1 LSGIKGLPKDQ
12 LPHLGKTLLS
22 GGYLLLPI
30 VAIVVLLVAGF
41 TPMYAALGAILTTVV
56 LSWIKKETRMG
67 IKEILNALEKGVKTS
82 VMVIAAC
89 ACAGIIIGVVSLT
102 GLGLKFTSFVITLSG
117 GMLIPALILTM
128 LAALILGMGL
138 PTTPA
143 YIVQASLLIPAII
156 QMGVLPISAHLF
168 ALYFAVIS
176 NITPPVAISS
186 YAAAGIAEA
195 DAMKTSIEAVKLGI
209 VAFIVPFMFVFNPS
223 LLMIGSFFEVLTVII
238 SSLIG
243 IVALAGG
250 LQNFFIIKTNIIERI
265 LLIVGAVSLIFPGIK
280 SDLFGLS
287 LLAIAVILQLNR
299 RKKNLKPAI

>member
-1 LSGIKGLPKDQ
+1 
-12 LPHLGKTLLS
+12 
-22 GGYLLLPI
+22 
-30 VAIVVLLVAGF
+30 
-41 TPMYAALGAILTTVV
+41 
-56 LSWIKKETRMG
+56 
-67 IKEILNALEKGVKTS
+67 
-82 VMVIAAC
+82 
-89 ACAGIIIGVVSLT
+89 
-102 GLGLKFTSFVITLSG
+102 
-117 GMLIPALILTM
+117 
-128 LAALILGMGL
+128 
-138 PTTPA
+138 
-143 YIVQASLLIPAII
+143 
-156 QMGVLPISAHLF
+156 MGVLPISAHLF